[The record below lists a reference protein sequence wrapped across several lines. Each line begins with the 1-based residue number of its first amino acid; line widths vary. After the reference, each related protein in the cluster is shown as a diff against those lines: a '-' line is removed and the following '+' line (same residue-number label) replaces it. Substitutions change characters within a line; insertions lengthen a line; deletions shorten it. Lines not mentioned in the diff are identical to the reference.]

1 MAPIKAVL
9 FDLDDTLWPIV
20 PVIKRA
26 EAILYDW
33 ICVNAPR
40 VARRHTIESLRQ
52 MRLALLEARPHF
64 HLDLRALR
72 HASLMEAFAAEGEDA
87 ILVDTAIE
95 VFSAAR
101 NEVTPFDDVLPTL
114 SKLQGRV
121 AVGSVSNGVADLDAI
136 GLAPYFQA
144 SVAAHRHGVAKPHP
158 SIFHAGCA
166 ALGVEP
172 RDALYVGDDLFLDV
186 EGAQKAGLRA
196 AWMKRPE
203 LKSEVSLP
211 GHIAPDV
218 VFSTLYEL
226 DQWLTCRLLLAPAG
240 KPR

>member
-64 HLDLRALR
+64 HTDLRALR

-172 RDALYVGDDLFLDV
+172 HETLYVGDDLFIDV

-196 AWMKRPE
+196 AWIKRAE
-203 LKSEVSLP
+203 LKPEITMP
-211 GHIAPDV
+211 DYICPDV
-218 VFSTLYEL
+218 VISTLHEL
-226 DQWLTCRLLLAPAG
+226 DQWLNPD
-240 KPR
+240 